1 MKCQKCAKPATFHI
15 TDIVEKGKHR
25 EFHFCDEHARQH
37 LAPAED
43 SLETPPISELAKKL
57 IVSPPGALREPSA
70 ADKQVCPVC
79 QITFLEFRKSGRLG
93 CPYDY
98 EVFRDELM
106 PLLESIH
113 GETRHSGK
121 VPKRA
126 PRNTQQQTTLI
137 QLRNELK
144 RAVVAEDYEAAAR
157 LRDKIKVDRARSR
170 AVMTDRRL
178 AASFRIS
185 GSLLPPRSCVHDLPA
200 VQERGLG
207 PPDRAGRRQAAGAAS
222 LPELCQEGRSGRCR
236 RSLRTW
242 PWTAWS
248 RA

>member
-25 EFHFCDEHARQH
+25 EYHFCDEHARQH
-37 LAPAED
+37 LAPPDESFESA
-43 SLETPPISELAKKL
+43 PISDLAKKL
-57 IVSPPGALREPSA
+57 VASAGTSGSIREPSA
-70 ADKQVCPVC
+70 ADKQVCPIC
-79 QITFLEFRKSGRLG
+79 QITFLEFRNSGRLG

-106 PLLESIH
+106 PLLENIH

-144 RAVVAEDYEAAAR
+144 RAVAAEDYETAAR
-157 LRDKIKVDRARSR
+157 LRDKIKAIEVE
-170 AVMTDRRL
+170 
-178 AASFRIS
+178 
-185 GSLLPPRSCVHDLPA
+185 
-200 VQERGLG
+200 Q
-207 PPDRAGRRQAAGAAS
+207 
-222 LPELCQEGRSGRCR
+222 GRS
-236 RSLRTW
+236 
-242 PWTAWS
+242 
-248 RA
+248 

>member
-37 LAPAED
+37 LAPPDE
-43 SLETPPISELAKKL
+43 SSEPPISELAKKL
-57 IVSPPGALREPSA
+57 ICEYDRVPMREPSP
-70 ADKQVCPVC
+70 ADKQVCPIC
-79 QITFLEFRKSGRLG
+79 QITFLEFRNSGRLG

-106 PLLESIH
+106 PLLENIH

-144 RAVVAEDYEAAAR
+144 RAVAAEDYEAAAR
-157 LRDKIKVDRARSR
+157 LRDKIKGIE
-170 AVMTDRRL
+170 L
-178 AASFRIS
+178 E
-185 GSLLPPRSCVHDLPA
+185 
-200 VQERGLG
+200 Q
-207 PPDRAGRRQAAGAAS
+207 GR
-222 LPELCQEGRSGRCR
+222 
-236 RSLRTW
+236 
-242 PWTAWS
+242 
-248 RA
+248 

>member
-15 TDIVEKGKHR
+15 TDVIEKGKHQ

-37 LAPAED
+37 LAPPEDAAEA
-43 SLETPPISELAKKL
+43 PPIGELAKKL
-57 IVSPPGALREPSA
+57 ASHAGVGSAPPTLREPSP

-79 QITFLEFRKSGRLG
+79 QITFLEFRNSGRLG

-144 RAVVAEDYEAAAR
+144 RAVAAEDYEAAAK
-157 LRDKIKVDRARSR
+157 LRDKIKEIEQDQ
-170 AVMTDRRL
+170 D
-178 AASFRIS
+178 
-185 GSLLPPRSCVHDLPA
+185 
-200 VQERGLG
+200 
-207 PPDRAGRRQAAGAAS
+207 
-222 LPELCQEGRSGRCR
+222 
-236 RSLRTW
+236 
-242 PWTAWS
+242 
-248 RA
+248 

>member
-1 MKCQKCAKPATFHI
+1 MSQCLASLPMPIDRRFAFAAVGSGNRTEHVLSPGSHAGSRSLSMKCQKCAKPATFHI
-15 TDIVEKGKHR
+15 TDIIEKGKHR
-25 EFHFCDEHARQH
+25 EYHFCDEHARQH
-37 LAPAED
+37 LAPPEE
-43 SLETPPISELAKKL
+43 SLETPSIGDVAKKL
-57 IVSPPGALREPSA
+57 IVNPPGSLREPSA

-79 QITFLEFRKSGRLG
+79 QITFLEFRNSGRLG

-144 RAVVAEDYEAAAR
+144 RAVAAEDYETAAR
-157 LRDKIKVDRARSR
+157 LRDKI
-170 AVMTDRRL
+170 RL
-178 AASFRIS
+178 IEQDQVR
-185 GSLLPPRSCVHDLPA
+185 
-200 VQERGLG
+200 
-207 PPDRAGRRQAAGAAS
+207 
-222 LPELCQEGRSGRCR
+222 
-236 RSLRTW
+236 
-242 PWTAWS
+242 
-248 RA
+248 

>member
-15 TDIVEKGKHR
+15 TDIIEKGKHR

-37 LAPAED
+37 LAPPEESAEQ
-43 SLETPPISELAKKL
+43 PISELAKKL
-57 IVSPPGALREPSA
+57 IVSGAGGALREPSP
-70 ADKQVCPVC
+70 ADKQVCPIC
-79 QITFLEFRKSGRLG
+79 QITFLEFRHSGRLG

-106 PLLESIH
+106 PLLENIH

-144 RAVVAEDYEAAAR
+144 RAVAAEDYETAAR
-157 LRDKIKVDRARSR
+157 LRDKIKTIELEQDR
-170 AVMTDRRL
+170 
-178 AASFRIS
+178 
-185 GSLLPPRSCVHDLPA
+185 
-200 VQERGLG
+200 
-207 PPDRAGRRQAAGAAS
+207 
-222 LPELCQEGRSGRCR
+222 
-236 RSLRTW
+236 
-242 PWTAWS
+242 
-248 RA
+248 

>member
-1 MKCQKCAKPATFHI
+1 MWLLASLPILIDRRPRLMPSEHPRPREKTLSPVSLANWRSEIMKCQKCAKPATFHI

-25 EFHFCDEHARQH
+25 EYHFCDEHARQH
-37 LAPAED
+37 LAPPEE
-43 SLETPPISELAKKL
+43 SSETPPISELAKKL
-57 IVSPPGALREPSA
+57 IVGSPGSLREPSA

-79 QITFLEFRKSGRLG
+79 QITFLEFRNSGRLG

-144 RAVVAEDYEAAAR
+144 RAVAAEDYETAAG
-157 LRDKIKVDRARSR
+157 LRDKIKSIEQD
-170 AVMTDRRL
+170 
-178 AASFRIS
+178 
-185 GSLLPPRSCVHDLPA
+185 
-200 VQERGLG
+200 Q
-207 PPDRAGRRQAAGAAS
+207 GR
-222 LPELCQEGRSGRCR
+222 
-236 RSLRTW
+236 
-242 PWTAWS
+242 
-248 RA
+248 

>member
-1 MKCQKCAKPATFHI
+1 VIRRVVRDRVKTPIFPIQKWINLLGYLQFEFGIRDPKLQTPKSHEYETALEQFVLGLAEPSMKCQKCAKAATFHI
-15 TDIVEKGKHR
+15 TDIVSKGKFR
-25 EFHFCDEHARQH
+25 DFHFCDEHARQH
-37 LAPAED
+37 LAPSAE
-43 SLETPPISELAKKL
+43 SSESPPI
-57 IVSPPGALREPSA
+57 GALAQQLIAKQPGSKIESSP

-79 QITFLEFRKSGRLG
+79 QITFLEFRNSGRLG

-144 RAVVAEDYEAAAR
+144 RSIAAEDYETAAR
-157 LRDKIKVDRARSR
+157 IRDKIKG
-170 AVMTDRRL
+170 
-178 AASFRIS
+178 IE
-185 GSLLPPRSCVHDLPA
+185 
-200 VQERGLG
+200 QEQ
-207 PPDRAGRRQAAGAAS
+207 GR
-222 LPELCQEGRSGRCR
+222 
-236 RSLRTW
+236 
-242 PWTAWS
+242 
-248 RA
+248 